1 VKAAYLGGTRG
12 YQSVIYRPGTGWT
25 GTDRRPRFGRQP
37 LARKQDRRAHLCPL
51 AVAQRRRPGLR
62 TKALIVSTAALVAA
76 LLTIALSGGAQ
87 L

>member
-1 VKAAYLGGTRG
+1 MKAAYLGGTRG
-12 YQSVIYRPGTGWT
+12 YQSAVYRPGAGWS

-37 LARKQDRRAHLCPL
+37 LALRPDRCAHISPL
-51 AVAQRRRPGLR
+51 AVAHRRRPGLR

-76 LLTIALSGGAQ
+76 LLTIVLSGSAQ